1 MRRDPVLFI
10 GTVKIVLTKKVMS
23 QSASHAGQISL
34 EENSRK
40 VKRPR
45 GPEVNNSPGRRK
57 MIALLTHK
65 KRKRST
71 PAKWTSK
78 GRGDAFLISVHIEK

>member
-10 GTVKIVLTKKVMS
+10 GTVKIVLTKKVTS

-40 VKRPR
+40 VK
-45 GPEVNNSPGRRK
+45 SPGRRK